1 MDVQDWDRRH
11 RDAEA
16 APAAAADPAVVE
28 FATALPAGR
37 ALDLGCGAGRH
48 ALWLALR
55 AWQVTAVDFS
65 TAALTAAVRNATPLP
80 RATRDRLTWVN
91 ADVTKIEFRPDY
103 DLVLVCD
110 LHLSAEARRALLR
123 RATDALR
130 PGGTLIVRTEDGV
143 AGDPDLPRT
152 PCTPVELADDV
163 RDLVTVV
170 VSRPA
175 GFEPSAA
182 ALREMSAATTRAS
195 PREPLPGALLVGF
208 RGSVGT

>member
-1 MDVQDWDRRH
+1 MDVQEWDRRY
-11 RDAEA
+11 READA
-16 APAAAADPAVVE
+16 APAAAPDPAVVE
-28 FATALPAGR
+28 FVTALPAGR

-65 TAALTAAVRNATPLP
+65 TAALTAGVRNAHPLP

-91 ADVTKIEFRPDY
+91 ADVTKIEFHPDY

-110 LHLSAEARRALLR
+110 LHLTPEERRGLLR
-123 RATDALR
+123 RATGALR
-130 PGGTLIVRTEDGV
+130 PGGTLIARTEDGPADDP
-143 AGDPDLPRT
+143 AGHRT
-152 PCTPVELADDV
+152 PCTPEELADDV

-170 VSRPA
+170 AARPTEA
-175 GFEPSAA
+175 ATPAAVASESLPS
-182 ALREMSAATTRAS
+182 TTRAS
-195 PREPLPGALLVGF
+195 PSEALPGALIVGF